1 MAEPLATGTTNRF
14 DTLAASSL
22 PGTAGESHMKNKR
35 QTENTRFVQ
44 SVGRALRRAAK
55 TARKTAKMYGTPI
68 YVWENGKVVAKK
80 P

>member
-1 MAEPLATGTTNRF
+1 
-14 DTLAASSL
+14 
-22 PGTAGESHMKNKR
+22 MKTKR
-35 QTENTRFVQ
+35 QTENTQFVQ

>member
-1 MAEPLATGTTNRF
+1 MKS
-14 DTLAASSL
+14 ASRKPETKAFS
-22 PGTAGESHMKNKR
+22 
-35 QTENTRFVQ
+35 Q

-55 TARKTAKMYGTPI
+55 VARKTARAHNTPI